1 MNQLG
6 MSYTKGRR
14 RSFLLK
20 NVNEQMLILKSYE
33 HTNIRSGNKKITDDS
48 R

>member
-20 NVNEQMLILKSYE
+20 NVNEQMLILKE
-33 HTNIRSGNKKITDDS
+33 HTNDRSGNKKITKMDDS